1 MTTSVHTTSRRT
13 FGFAAKLAGL
23 AAVGMGMF
31 LGGCNNAMK
40 DENAALMQ
48 ENAAMRERVAQME
61 TNQAAMQQQLAAKTP
76 PANEPTDGGWA
87 NDGSGGGSRPRGTQ
101 TRETVIPIAGDILFD
116 SGQATLKSS
125 AKKDLDRVVSQIRQ
139 HSGSTIR
146 IEGHTDTDPIRKSK
160 WGSNEALSKA
170 RADAVRDYLVSKGIS
185 RGDVS
190 TVGMG
195 AAQPKGSKPASRRV
209 EVVIV
214 DTY

>member
-1 MTTSVHTTSRRT
+1 MTTSVQNTSRRT
-13 FGFAAKLAGL
+13 LGFAAKLAGL

-48 ENAAMRERVAQME
+48 ENAALRDRVTQME
-61 TNQAAMQQQLAAKTP
+61 TNQAAMQQQLAAKTTP
-76 PANEPTDGGWA
+76 PADSGDAGWA
-87 NDGSGGGSRPRGTQ
+87 NEGSGGGKRGGGTQ

-146 IEGHTDTDPIRKSK
+146 IEGHTDPDPIRKSK

-170 RADAVRDYLVSKGIS
+170 RADAVRDYLVTKGIPRS
-185 RGDVS
+185 AVT

-195 AAQPKGSKPASRRV
+195 ASQPKGSKPASRRV

>member
-1 MTTSVHTTSRRT
+1 
-13 FGFAAKLAGL
+13 
-23 AAVGMGMF
+23 
-31 LGGCNNAMK
+31 
-40 DENAALMQ
+40 
-48 ENAAMRERVAQME
+48 
-61 TNQAAMQQQLAAKTP
+61 MQQQLAAKAAP
-76 PANEPTDGGWA
+76 VNEPTDGGWA
-87 NDGSGGGSRPRGTQ
+87 ADTGGTRRGGGTQ
-101 TRETVIPIAGDILFD
+101 TRETVIPISGDILFD
-116 SGQATLKSS
+116 SGQATLKAS

-139 HSGSTIR
+139 HAGSTVR

-185 RGDVS
+185 SRDVT

-195 AAQPKGSKPASRRV
+195 AAAPKGSKAASRRV